1 MEYKNGLKHFHSCT
15 LFRRFAAIFYDSLLL
30 VSILFFATLIMI
42 TFTDGNAISSDNI
55 PYKIYLLSLCYLYF
69 SWQWIHGGQTLGMR
83 AWKIRLQQFNGRGIT
98 WKTAT
103 MRFISAIFSIMLF
116 GAGFFWSLIDDQ
128 KLALHDYCSGSFLVK
143 IN

>member
-1 MEYKNGLKHFHSCT
+1 
-15 LFRRFAAIFYDSLLL
+15 
-30 VSILFFATLIMI
+30 
-42 TFTDGNAISSDNI
+42 
-55 PYKIYLLSLCYLYF
+55 
-69 SWQWIHGGQTLGMR
+69 MR